1 MKLLNSVVNDRQG
14 EFGGYQNKMKIIK
27 KTDVTRT
34 EYVKGRE
41 KKINRIEY
49 IRTRLNIDNT

>member
-1 MKLLNSVVNDRQG
+1 MLNSVVNDRQG